1 MIMTKMKASVSWMY
15 IKPYRSQLPQV
26 KIIEGEEEIVKYIT
40 RLHLY
45 ADTIYILVEFNGII
59 YDVSKPDGIHTQELI
74 RAMIES
80 KYDEKYT
87 IVYENIGD
95 NKIRFIDN
103 LDTYQLLFKL
113 INDFNTV
120 GEDLLFVEYE
130 GYIYDCTDINRLRQ
144 VKQYL
149 VKEYAKELKYEF

>member
-1 MIMTKMKASVSWMY
+1 MMK
-15 IKPYRSQLPQV
+15 
-26 KIIEGEEEIVKYIT
+26 
-40 RLHLY
+40 
-45 ADTIYILVEFNGII
+45 
-59 YDVSKPDGIHTQELI
+59 
-74 RAMIES
+74 
-80 KYDEKYT
+80 KYT
-87 IVYENIGD
+87 IVYKNIGD

-103 LDTYQLLFKL
+103 LDIYQLLLKL
-113 INDFNTV
+113 NKLQEFFNDFNTV

>member
-1 MIMTKMKASVSWMY
+1 MMK
-15 IKPYRSQLPQV
+15 
-26 KIIEGEEEIVKYIT
+26 
-40 RLHLY
+40 
-45 ADTIYILVEFNGII
+45 
-59 YDVSKPDGIHTQELI
+59 
-74 RAMIES
+74 
-80 KYDEKYT
+80 KYT
-87 IVYENIGD
+87 IVYKDIGD

-113 INDFNTV
+113 NKVQEFFNDFNTV
-120 GEDLLFVEYE
+120 GEELFFVEYD